1 MPPNKGLM
9 LDSPGTYKICV
20 QGYLSESWSEY
31 VSGNDIRV
39 QTQSGDP
46 PMSVVTG
53 VFKDQAALAGALS
66 HLYDLGL
73 PLLSVELI
81 AKL

>member
-9 LDSPGTYKICV
+9 LDAPGTYKICV

-31 VSGNDIRV
+31 VGGSDIRV
-39 QTQSGDP
+39 QIQPGEP
-46 PMSVVTG
+46 PTTVVTG

-66 HLYDLGL
+66 HLCDLGF

-81 AKL
+81 TVP

>member
-9 LDSPGTYKICV
+9 LDSPGSYKIRV
-20 QGYLSESWSEY
+20 QGHLSESWSEY
-31 VSGNDIRV
+31 VGGSDIRI
-39 QTQSGDP
+39 QTHPDEP
-46 PMSVVTG
+46 NVTVVTG

-66 HLYDLGL
+66 HLCDLGF

-81 AKL
+81 AVL